1 VGVETPD
8 PFPFQRLYQE
18 GMEKIWKRT
27 VLPFLLLK
35 NPQVRDAG

>member
-1 VGVETPD
+1 MLD
-8 PFPFQRLYQE
+8 PFSLQGFSQE

-35 NPQVRDAG
+35 NSQVGDAG